1 MTGMSSLCPLGN
13 VINPFGPIGSSI
25 LEPDSEQP
33 TGLEKMVEKA
43 KVMLKT
49 GRVTRIDRSTYQVV
63 GDHGIY
69 IVVKGVDGNY
79 HCGCQGYMTRGFC
92 SHALS
97 INMLEE
103 RAKSRRRQLVSPKQE
118 EASSQSIESV
128 ETEEI
133 KSEEESEETQNTDD
147 V

>member
-1 MTGMSSLCPLGN
+1 
-13 VINPFGPIGSSI
+13 
-25 LEPDSEQP
+25 
-33 TGLEKMVEKA
+33 MVEKA

-69 IVVKGVDGNY
+69 IVVKGVDSNY

-118 EASSQSIESV
+118 KPSAESTESL

-133 KSEEESEETQNTDD
+133 ESAEEESEEIKNTED

>member
-1 MTGMSSLCPLGN
+1 MASFCPLGN
-13 VINPFGPIGSSI
+13 VINPFVANGSSI
-25 LEPDSEQP
+25 LEQDNKQP

-118 EASSQSIESV
+118 NLPAETAENL
-128 ETEEI
+128 ETEEV
-133 KSEEESEETQNTDD
+133 ESDEDESDEIQNRED